1 MACQQT
7 SREGWLGVS
16 CLMRAPG
23 SSRET
28 EERCHCFGRGRESVW
43 RGVAVLRSTQDWYAE
58 CNAVTRAPE
67 AATAFANVD
76 AVAPAEQRGRSPA
89 IA

>member
-1 MACQQT
+1 MACQHT
-7 SREGWLGVS
+7 PREWWLGVS

-43 RGVAVLRSTQDWYAE
+43 GNVAVLRPTQDRSAE

-76 AVAPAEQRGRSPA
+76 AVAPVEQRRGSPT